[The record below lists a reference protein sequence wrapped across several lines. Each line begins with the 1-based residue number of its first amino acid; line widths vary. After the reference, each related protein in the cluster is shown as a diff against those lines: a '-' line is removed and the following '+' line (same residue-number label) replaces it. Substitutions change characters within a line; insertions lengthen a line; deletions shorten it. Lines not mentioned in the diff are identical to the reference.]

1 MVHQKVPKSYFQRQ
15 FPCFFQEETTP
26 CKVSVTLTQTSEAA
40 PVNMKASGAYY
51 AGGEDLTLLTSQVSN
66 CFDINL
72 MTVST

>member
-1 MVHQKVPKSYFQRQ
+1 MYFEN
-15 FPCFFQEETTP
+15 FVIDFTTISSLFFQEETTP